1 MRTERIGERLIV
13 IEDCGERAVRL
24 RDAIEAA
31 AIPGVEEVVP
41 CYESVGLI
49 VDPERFAEPSLEALL
64 RAPLPVSRS
73 EPKRVEVP
81 VCYELGEDLAEVCG
95 ILGLSSEEFI
105 SRHSNAEYRCFA
117 VGFAPGFPYLG
128 YVDPSLAG
136 VPRLSSPRVRVP
148 KGSVGIAGRQTGIYP
163 DELPGGWRLIGR
175 TPLEIVNL
183 EEPSFLIAPGDS
195 VVFVPIPLG
204 RFEEIAGA

>member
-49 VDPERFAEPSLEALL
+49 VDPERFEEPSLEALL

-105 SRHSNAEYRCFA
+105 SA
-117 VGFAPGFPYLG
+117 
-128 YVDPSLAG
+128 
-136 VPRLSSPRVRVP
+136 
-148 KGSVGIAGRQTGIYP
+148 T
-163 DELPGGWRLIGR
+163 R
-175 TPLEIVNL
+175 TPSTGALRW
-183 EEPSFLIAPGDS
+183 DS
-195 VVFVPIPLG
+195 RQDSRTWGTSIPPLRG
-204 RFEEIAGA
+204 CRA

>member
-1 MRTERIGERLIV
+1 MRTERIGEQLIV
-13 IEDCGERAVRL
+13 IEDCGERAVEL

-31 AIPGVEEVVP
+31 AIPGVDEVVP

-49 VDPERFAEPSLEALL
+49 VDPDRFAESSLEVLL
-64 RAPLPVSRS
+64 RAPLPESRS

-105 SRHSNAEYRCFA
+105 DRHSNTVYRCFA

-136 VPRLSSPRVRVP
+136 VPRLNSPRVRVP

-163 DELPGGWRLIGR
+163 DDLPGGWRLIGR
-175 TPLEIVNL
+175 TPLDIVNL
-183 EEPSFLIAPGDS
+183 ERPSFLIAPGDS
-195 VVFVPIPLG
+195 VVFVPMPLG
-204 RFEEIAGA
+204 RFEEIANA